1 MSNLNVRANLKPNE
15 AELQYTITTQDVET
29 YIQLKVNA
37 IVNGLKEAQSKNGN
51 TNYQVPN
58 HQPIRIVS
66 MECGKVFL
74 PFLVLLP
81 TSMLQGSNQRKHQN
95 RGNELSLFNPVDD
108 NSAVRLQDAFFK
120 FFQMYTFSK
129 DDVKLFN
136 SPKWKND
143 VGLYAK
149 APTTLREFR
158 MPSVRKVDDG
168 NKYVMFML
176 DPIRV
181 FHDML
186 TGTENAREPFSV
198 NIKSVTKIKGGS
210 YSYKTLR
217 VVNRG
222 KNQPFDIGKLERL
235 ISSR

>member
-15 AELQYTITTQDVET
+15 AELQYTITTQEVEN

-37 IVNGLKEAQSKNGN
+37 IVAGLKRVQEKNGN
-51 TNYQVPN
+51 GNSVVD
-58 HQPIRIVS
+58 HQPIRVVS
-66 MECGKVFL
+66 MESGKVFL

-81 TSMLQGSNQRKHQN
+81 TSMLQGSNQRKNQN
-95 RGNELSLFNPVDD
+95 RGNELALFNPIDD
-108 NSAVRLQDAFFK
+108 NTSVRLQDAFFK
-120 FFQMYTFSK
+120 LFQMYTFSK

-149 APTTLREFR
+149 APTTLRELR
-158 MPSVRKVDDG
+158 MPTVRKIDDG

-210 YSYKTLR
+210 FSYKTIR
-217 VVNRG
+217 IVNRN
-222 KNQPFDIGKLERL
+222 KNQPFDMSKLERI